1 MDADRAGG
9 GDEHRVTRGP
19 DGKYRWVHETNL
31 YRNPVFLFLIWKIF
45 FFVWLA
51 IAAFVLAL
59 SVPGRNAWENFRSI
73 GLAMVGVLAFLAV
86 LITISYYIYAVFM
99 GGKYCVLFEMDT
111 KGVTHT
117 QVARQFRRARR
128 LGIAGRTGRYCHRQA
143 RHHRGRR
150 SGLHPRFDAYQFNKV
165 NSVKVKRKRYTIKLR
180 SSLLMHNQ
188 VYTAPEDFEFVVGFI
203 AERVRS
209 DLPGA
214 GSRCEHVPDYGFVG
228 ASLHL
233 AGTGIPNRKCSAAYR
248 LQTPEALPHTV
259 RWCRGR
265 ALGQELLLDLHDLRA
280 VTLDPPGHAVHML
293 SAGGR

>member
-59 SVPGRNAWENFRSI
+59 SVPGRNAWENFRSL
-73 GLAMVGVLAFLAV
+73 GMGMVGVLAFLAV
-86 LITISYYIYAVFM
+86 LVAISYYIYALFM
-99 GGKYCVLFEMDT
+99 GGRYCVLFEMDT

-128 LGIAGRTGRYCHRQA
+128 LGILAALAGIATGKPGIIGAGVLASTRDSMHTK
-143 RHHRGRR
+143 
-150 SGLHPRFDAYQFNKV
+150 FNKV

-203 AERVRS
+203 AERVRALS
-209 DLPGA
+209 PR
-214 GSRCEHVPDYGFVG
+214 SRVKV
-228 ASLHL
+228 
-233 AGTGIPNRKCSAAYR
+233 
-248 LQTPEALPHTV
+248 
-259 RWCRGR
+259 
-265 ALGQELLLDLHDLRA
+265 
-280 VTLDPPGHAVHML
+280 
-293 SAGGR
+293 